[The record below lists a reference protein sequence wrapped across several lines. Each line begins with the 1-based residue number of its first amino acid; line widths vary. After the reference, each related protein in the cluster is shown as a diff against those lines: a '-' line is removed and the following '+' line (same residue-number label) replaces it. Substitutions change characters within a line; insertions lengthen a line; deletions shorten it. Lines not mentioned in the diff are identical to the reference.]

1 MTLRWNPK
9 GPARGKVVLLHEAMA
24 MSATWWRI
32 GPSLAANGWKVAAPD
47 LAGHGRMPAL
57 SRPLDL
63 GALVRGVVDR
73 LPGQV
78 DVLVGHG
85 LGAVVALHI
94 AGRYPDAARAVIV
107 EDPPGSNLVEGN
119 GFLTAAAGDSALARS
134 DREQVTARERAAHPE
149 WADEDIACSIDGV
162 LAADVPAIL
171 AGLRGNKLAWDIRH
185 LLNYLRTPVLVLA
198 APDDRA
204 GTMWSTLSA
213 LSTQDRKAIQAR
225 IPAHHFTVLDGGHF
239 LHRDAPHEW
248 LGAFDEF
255 VDAVLPD
262 TVRETPPPPTLAEL
276 AQLEERSDRSDR
288 SDRDELGLDD
298 PQAQRML
305 ILKRRSAAAKANGTK
320 SNGVKVNGAKPNG
333 VKNGAK
339 ANGVKNGVKPNAVK
353 ANGMKAGAKQMP
365 RTMPRSAPAPKF
377 GPRR

>member
-32 GPSLAANGWKVAAPD
+32 GPSLAARGWKVSAPD

-73 LPGQV
+73 LRGQA

-85 LGAVVALHI
+85 LGAIVALHL
-94 AGRYPDAARAVIV
+94 AGRYPDIARAVVV
-107 EDPPGSNLVEGN
+107 EDPPGSNLAEGN

-134 DREQVTARERAAHPE
+134 DRAQVTQRERDVHPG
-149 WADEDIACSIDGV
+149 WADEDIACAIDGV
-162 LAADVPAIL
+162 LTADVPAIL

-185 LLNYLRTPVLVLA
+185 LLSYTRVPVLVLA

-204 GTMWSTLSA
+204 GTAWSNLSA
-213 LSTQDRKAIQAR
+213 LSTVDRKAIQIR
-225 IPAHHFTVLDGGHF
+225 LPAQHFVVLDGGHF

-248 LGAFDEF
+248 LEAFSEF
-255 VDAVLPD
+255 ADSVLPD
-262 TVRETPPPPTLAEL
+262 TVAEAPPTPTLAEL
-276 AQLEERSDRSDR
+276 AAAPDDGDQPD
-288 SDRDELGLDD
+288 LDD
-298 PQAQRML
+298 ALTQRMM
-305 ILKRRSAAAKANGTK
+305 LKRLRRLPGGAKQAANGKQNGVKQNGVKANGAKQNAARSAAARSAASKAA
-320 SNGVKVNGAKPNG
+320 AKPR
-333 VKNGAK
+333 VPPRQ
-339 ANGVKNGVKPNAVK
+339 V
-353 ANGMKAGAKQMP
+353 P
-365 RTMPRSAPAPKF
+365 RTPPRMP
-377 GPRR
+377 GRR